1 MRTGPKALVGLGLPP
16 ALRPHAPKKGVGVPA
31 NALRIDGV
39 PVQINGHYIL
49 IGS

>member
-1 MRTGPKALVGLGLPP
+1 MSWP
-16 ALRPHAPKKGVGVPA
+16 LRIATLSKGVGVPA